1 MFLPELPGA
10 KQTRRRLWLRGTTS
24 TWTSTNFQQKVN
36 FAYLRFSPAGA
47 RLSLPRPSLLSLS
60 FSSLSKRSLSLRSSS
75 VSGGMSAI
83 VRTRPR
89 PRNSGLRR
97 GPGLSRKGHESDAH
111 VGWARVWS
119 NIQFQ
124 VFQYCWVPWGA
135 GSTRGG
141 SAQTGRTSA
150 GREFPVFAIPE
161 REKVKDKEDR

>member
-1 MFLPELPGA
+1 MVEVDHFDLDI
-10 KQTRRRLWLRGTTS
+10 
-24 TWTSTNFQQKVN
+24 NNVQQKVTL
-36 FAYLRFSPAGA
+36 AYLRFSPAGA

-111 VGWARVWS
+111 WLGAGVVKYS
-119 NIQFQ
+119 ISS
-124 VFQYCWVPWGA
+124 FQYCWVPWGA

-161 REKVKDKEDR
+161 REKVKDREDEPQIDGKQKQI